1 MNATATASKLDMDK
15 FAKVHRLMS
24 EGATDGERAA
34 ARARAEAMASRAGM
48 TLKQATSKMGAKPK
62 AQPAAAQTSSGDWR
76 DIFRGMDDWMEEREP
91 GYKAKQAEQAARK
104 EAERNIEVARIMCHY
119 GSKDALFA
127 DTERERRLREGLEP
141 LADRKKFS
149 NSDSTYIA
157 GYAGWTCREPTPPLW
172 EALARAY
179 PLPTTLEQAWT
190 EYCEWE
196 TLGDD
201 RATVDRHYDTP
212 VYVQARMAGL
222 EHMLDTMSDPSISG
236 FRARFGWL
244 RHIAFRDCARD
255 PGEDRALAGSLERD
269 FAKLVAQGDL
279 HHRKGGGD
287 DASPAPPADLRRTNA
302 DKQRDVLSIL
312 DSEPG
317 LSNREIARRC
327 GVSPQTV
334 GNWRSK
340 RAAA

>member
-34 ARARAEAMASRAGM
+34 ARARAEAMAARAGM
-48 TLKQATSKMGAKPK
+48 TLKQASSKMDSKAK
-62 AQPAAAQTSSGDWR
+62 AQPAAAQPSDWR

-91 GYKAKQAEQAARK
+91 GYKARQAEQAARK
-104 EAERNIEVARIMCHY
+104 EAERKIEVARIMCHY
-119 GSKDALFA
+119 GSEDALFA
-127 DTERERRLREGLEP
+127 ETERERQLRVALEP

-149 NSDSTYIA
+149 NSDNTYIA
-157 GYAGWTCREPTPPLW
+157 GYAGWTCREPTPPVW

-179 PLPTTLEQAWT
+179 PLPTGLEQAWT

-201 RATVDRHYDTP
+201 RATVDRYYDTP
-212 VYVQARMAGL
+212 VYVQARMSGL
-222 EHMLDTMSDPSISG
+222 EHLLDTMSDPSISG
-236 FRARFGWL
+236 FSARLGWL
-244 RHIAFRDCARD
+244 RHIAYRDCARD
-255 PGEDRALAGSLERD
+255 PSEDRTLACSLERD
-269 FAKLVAQGDL
+269 FAILRKLYEAPAQNG
-279 HHRKGGGD
+279 H
-287 DASPAPPADLRRTNA
+287 AAPAPPAPPADLRRTNA
-302 DKQRDVLSIL
+302 NKQRDVLSIL
-312 DSEPG
+312 ESEPG